1 MASQFGLKTEM
12 MLFADEN
19 KRMLSL
25 MLLPVAEVLGKIKD
39 LNRTTANLKKIGIT
53 ITDNNMLPPDPKLA
67 LPALPESLKDIDLKT
82 YETYEV
88 ASTSKT
94 PAPSIKKPDNWDTN
108 KTDYEKYRTDKTNAI
123 KAYSTAKMYVNQM
136 AREGELLQFYSNRMT
151 TYAFEQN
158 YASALTAVYQVM
170 SLVTDDGTASHPLL
184 PADTNNQKLETAYRA
199 KIVADVKGNNII
211 KTKLNSIIPVGQA
224 PKSDLEKFV
233 HNSQIY
239 NAVNATSPE
248 IEVNTL
254 SYLLDIQV
262 FVVVSHS
269 IIHSSLGIAA
279 LSASN
284 STLNSTLAALK
295 NAIIQYKAAETL
307 ADINTGETNLQN
319 AYKTLIATVDLNIV
333 TFEKIPEN
341 TKMYLSSPV
350 TIKGKDIKKTF
361 NITEGVASDM
371 LSLDITLNQFEFDF
385 DTKAMAVEVTT
396 TPNKDFILNKYPDIF
411 TLSYVKVKYISSG
424 TTTT

>member
-12 MLFADEN
+12 MLFADKD

-39 LNRTTANLKKIGIT
+39 LKRTTDNLKKIGIT

-67 LPALPESLKDIDLKT
+67 LPALPESLKDVDLKS

-94 PAPSIKKPDNWDTN
+94 PDPSIKKPDNWDTN
-108 KTDYEKYRTDKTNAI
+108 KADYEKYRTDKTNAI

-136 AREGELLQFYSNRMT
+136 AREGELLQFYSDRMT

-158 YASALTAVYQVM
+158 YASALNAVYEVM
-170 SLVTDDGTASHPLL
+170 RLVSADNGKANAPLL
-184 PADTNNQKLETAYRA
+184 PENTDNQKLETAYRA
-199 KIVADVKGNNII
+199 KIVADVKGGNII

-224 PKSDLEKFV
+224 PKSDLQKFIY
-233 HNSQIY
+233 NSQIY
-239 NAVNATSPE
+239 NAVNATNPE

-269 IIHSSLGIAA
+269 IIHSSIGIAA
-279 LSASN
+279 LSETN
-284 STLNSTLAALK
+284 STLNSKLAALK

-319 AYKTLIATVDLNIV
+319 AYTALISTVNLNIV
-333 TFEKIPEN
+333 TFEKIPED
-341 TKMYLSSPV
+341 TKMYLSSFPL
-350 TIKGKDIKKTF
+350 TIKGDDIKETF
-361 NITEGVASDM
+361 NISEGIASDM
-371 LSLDITLNQFEFDF
+371 LSLDITLNHFEFDF

-396 TPNKDFILNKYPDIF
+396 TPTKDFILNKYPDIF
-411 TLSYVKVKYISSG
+411 TLSYIKVKYINSG
-424 TTTT
+424 TT